1 MEFGEITLKKTLSVS
16 KLHSVH
22 YFELSK
28 TYEFPGEQHDFWELV
43 YVDKGE
49 IIVTA
54 GDNEF
59 SVSSGEVLFHEPN
72 EWHNIRANGTIAPN
86 VMILSFQCR
95 SAAMNFFAGKQ
106 MRPDS
111 RQREFLSM
119 ILAESKKAFSSRLDD
134 PYENTLVR
142 AAEQPVG
149 SEQLIG
155 LYLTL
160 FLISLLRHEEKTAST
175 DRKSGSLPLLDAILS
190 YMQQNLHRKLTL
202 EHLAAEFHI
211 SRSYIKKLFA
221 QYLQTGAMHYFIG
234 LKITKA
240 KDLLRESEKNVSQIA
255 EILGYDNVYYFCNQ
269 FRKTEGMSPLEYRR
283 SVKALGDRARQAE
296 R

>member
-22 YFELSK
+22 YFEFSK

-49 IIVTA
+49 IIATA
-54 GDNEF
+54 GDREF

-175 DRKSGSLPLLDAILS
+175 DRKSGSLPLLDTILS

-211 SRSYIKKLFA
+211 SRSYIKKLFS

-234 LKITKA
+234 LKIAKA
-240 KDLLRESEKNVSQIA
+240 KDFLRESEKNVSQIA

-269 FRKTEGMSPLEYRR
+269 FKKAEGMSPLEYRR
-283 SVKALGDRARQAE
+283 SVKALGDRAKQAA

>member
-22 YFELSK
+22 YFEFSK
-28 TYEFPGEQHDFWELV
+28 TYEFPGEKHDFWELV

-49 IIVTA
+49 IIATA
-54 GDNEF
+54 GNREF

-95 SAAMNFFAGKQ
+95 SAAMNFFIGKQ
-106 MRPDS
+106 LRPDS

-160 FLISLLRHEEKTAST
+160 FLISLLRHEEKTAT
-175 DRKSGSLPLLDAILS
+175 ADRKSGSLPLLDAILS

-202 EHLAAEFHI
+202 EQLAAEFHI
-211 SRSYIKKLFA
+211 SHSYIKKLFA

-234 LKITKA
+234 LKIVKA

-269 FRKTEGMSPLEYRR
+269 FRKTVGMSPLEYRR
-283 SVKALGDRARQAE
+283 SVKALGERARQTE